1 MVAIVRYDERWP
13 SEFDRIA
20 AVLRG
25 ALAAHAVSIDHI
37 GSTPVPGLGAKDVID
52 VQITARELAPAIADA
67 LRGAGFIRLPEVTAD
82 HVPPGHSHAPGD
94 WSKWLF
100 IEPPGKRRIN
110 LAAEAWAVASGWRR
124 R

>member
-37 GSTPVPGLGAKDVID
+37 GSTAVPGLGAKDVID

-100 IEPPGKRRIN
+100 IQPPGQRRIN